1 MRGRKAC
8 VDLGLAKPAAIR
20 DVRPPPS
27 GSPALRLL
35 RRSFR
40 FAIEAFRLFLADDGW
55 AIASHIALSALM
67 SMFPFFLVLTAIAGI
82 FGSKDLADE
91 AARILLEA
99 WPEEVSA
106 PIATEIHAVLTG
118 AHGQVLTVGVLLALY
133 FASSGIESLR
143 IGLNRAYSMTEPRP
157 IWLLRLESI
166 GYVIVAAVAL
176 LALSFL
182 VVLAPVIW
190 RTALRYVPA
199 LEPLSDIITLARF
212 VIASVLLIVTLI
224 LVHLWLPAG
233 RRKFKEILPGI
244 LVTLV
249 LWLATGILFGRYLSD
264 YAFTYS
270 IYYAGLASVM
280 IALVFLYLTAC
291 IFIYGG
297 ELNAVIQKARTERT
311 LAAAEKRID
320 GT

>member
-1 MRGRKAC
+1 MGFVRRNFQC
-8 VDLGLAKPAAIR
+8 AI
-20 DVRPPPS
+20 
-27 GSPALRLL
+27 A
-35 RRSFR
+35 
-40 FAIEAFRLFLADDGW
+40 AFRNFLADDGW

-67 SMFPFFLVLTAIAGI
+67 SIFPFFLVLTAIAGMV
-82 FGSKDLADE
+82 GSKDLADE

-143 IGLNRAYSMTEPRP
+143 IGLNRAYSMIDARP

-199 LEPLSDIITLARF
+199 LEPLSDIITLTRF
-212 VIASVLLIVTLI
+212 VVATVLLIVALI

-244 LVTLV
+244 LVTLI

-297 ELNAVIQKARTERT
+297 ELNAVIQKARIERA
-311 LAAAEKRID
+311 LAAAKPIGD
-320 GT
+320 T

>member
-1 MRGRKAC
+1 VGF
-8 VDLGLAKPAAIR
+8 
-20 DVRPPPS
+20 
-27 GSPALRLL
+27 L
-35 RRSFR
+35 RRNFQC
-40 FAIEAFRLFLADDGW
+40 AIAAFRNFLADDGW

-67 SMFPFFLVLTAIAGI
+67 SIFPFFLVLTAIAGMV
-82 FGSKDLADE
+82 GSKDLADE

-143 IGLNRAYSMTEPRP
+143 IGLNRAYSMIDARP

-199 LEPLSDIITLARF
+199 LEPLSDIITLTRF
-212 VIASVLLIVTLI
+212 VVASVLLIVALI

-244 LVTLV
+244 LVTLI

-297 ELNAVIQKARTERT
+297 ELNAVIQKARIERA
-311 LAAAEKRID
+311 LAAAEKPIGD
-320 GT
+320 T